1 MSTLRDD
8 MPTVLIAG
16 GSGLIGGH
24 LTRHFKDRGF
34 RVYKLTRKPSKHGH
48 IFWDPENEK
57 MSTSKLDKI
66 DVLVNLVGENIGSKR
81 WTAKRKAQIIS
92 SRVQSTHFLASMVPQ
107 MSNLKYYVG
116 ASGVNCYEN
125 IPGKIFME
133 TDAYGTDFL
142 ATVVKEWEAAHQLVL
157 KQVPGSIL
165 RISMVLSRH
174 GGSLHLMKQPIYW
187 GIGAPV
193 GSGAQVNPWIHIDD
207 LCRLVLFAYDQKLE
221 GTYNALGNND
231 SNEQMTKRLAKW
243 LNRPLLLPNIPAF
256 ALRLLLGERAIL
268 VLSDLRASNDKI
280 KQAGFSFKY
289 SALDSV
295 FKSFF
300 KKR

>member
-1 MSTLRDD
+1 

-48 IFWDPENEK
+48 IFWDPQAEK

-66 DVLVNLVGENIGSKR
+66 DVLINLVGENIGSKR
-81 WTAKRKAQIIS
+81 WTSRRKAQILS
-92 SRVQSTHFLASMVPQ
+92 SRVQSTHFLASMIPQ
-107 MSNLKYYVG
+107 MTNLKYYIG

-125 IPGKIFME
+125 LPGKVFTEDDI
-133 TDAYGTDFL
+133 YGTDFL

-157 KQVPGSIL
+157 EQVPGSIL

-174 GGSLHLMKQPIYW
+174 GGSLHLMKLPIAL
-187 GIGAPV
+187 GIGSPI
-193 GSGAQVNPWIHIDD
+193 GTGEQTNPWIHIDD
-207 LCRLVLFAYDQKLE
+207 LCRLMLFALDNNLQ
-221 GTYNALGNND
+221 GTFNALGGND
-231 SNEQMTKRLAKW
+231 TNAEMTKRLAKW
-243 LNRPLLLPNIPAF
+243 MKRPLFLPNVPAF
-256 ALRLLLGERAIL
+256 LLRLILGERAIL
-268 VLSDLRASNDKI
+268 VLSDLRASNQKI
-280 KQAGFSFKY
+280 KQAGFSFSY
-289 SALDSV
+289 SSLDSV

-300 KKR
+300 KNR

>member
-1 MSTLRDD
+1 

-34 RVYKLTRKPSKHGH
+34 RVYKLTRKPSKQGH
-48 IFWDPENEK
+48 IFWDPQAEK

-66 DVLVNLVGENIGSKR
+66 DVLINLVGENIGSKR
-81 WTAKRKAQIIS
+81 WTSSRKAQILS
-92 SRVQSTHFLASMVPQ
+92 SRVQTTHFLASMIPQ
-107 MSNLKYYVG
+107 MTNLKYYIG

-125 IPGKIFME
+125 LPGKVFTE
-133 TDAYGTDFL
+133 NDVYGTDFL

-174 GGSLHLMKQPIYW
+174 GGSLHLMKLPIAL
-187 GIGAPV
+187 GLGSPIGT
-193 GSGAQVNPWIHIDD
+193 GEQTNPWIHIDD
-207 LCRLVLFAYDQKLE
+207 LCRLMLFALDNNLE
-221 GTYNALGNND
+221 GTFNALGGND
-231 SNEQMTKRLAKW
+231 TNTEMTKRLAKW
-243 LNRPLLLPNIPAF
+243 LTRPLFLPNVPAF
-256 ALRLLLGERAIL
+256 MLRLILGERAIL
-268 VLSDLRASNDKI
+268 VLSDLRASNQKI

-289 SALDSV
+289 ASLDSV

-300 KKR
+300 TKR

>member
-1 MSTLRDD
+1 

-34 RVYKLTRKPSKHGH
+34 RVYKLTRNPSKHGH
-48 IFWDPENEK
+48 IYWDPQAEK
-57 MSTSKLDKI
+57 MSISKLDKI

-81 WTAKRKAQIIS
+81 WTTRRKAQIMS
-92 SRVQSTHFLASMVPQ
+92 SRVQSTHFLASMIPQ
-107 MSNLKYYVG
+107 MTNLKYYIG
-116 ASGVNCYEN
+116 ASGVNCYES
-125 IPGKIFME
+125 IPGKVFTE
-133 TDAYGTDFL
+133 DDVYGTDYL

-174 GGSLHLMKQPIYW
+174 GGSLHLMKLPVKFGLGSPI
-187 GIGAPV
+187 GTGE
-193 GSGAQVNPWIHIDD
+193 QTNPWIHIDD
-207 LCRLVLFAYDQKLE
+207 LCRLMLFALDNNLQ
-221 GTYNALGNND
+221 GTFNALGGND
-231 SNEQMTKRLAKW
+231 TNTEMTKRLAKW
-243 LNRPLLLPNIPAF
+243 LKRPLFLPNVPAF
-256 ALRLLLGERAIL
+256 ILRLILGERAIL
-268 VLSDLRASNDKI
+268 VLSDLHASNQKI

-289 SALDSV
+289 ASLDSV

>member
-16 GSGLIGGH
+16 GSGLIGSQ

-34 RVYKLTRKPSKHGH
+34 RVYKLTRKPTKHGH
-48 IFWDPENEK
+48 IFWDPKAEK

-66 DVLVNLVGENIGSKR
+66 EVLVNLVGENIGSKR
-81 WTAKRKAQIIS
+81 WTAKRKAEILA
-92 SRVQSTHFLASMVPQ
+92 SRVQSTHFLASMIPQ
-107 MSNLKYYVG
+107 MTQLKYYIG
-116 ASGVNCYEN
+116 ASGVNCYDN
-125 IPGKIFME
+125 LPGKVFTE
-133 TDAYGTDFL
+133 DEPYGHDFL

-187 GIGAPV
+187 GLGAPV
-193 GSGAQVNPWIHIDD
+193 GAGSQTSPWIHIDD
-207 LCRLVLFAYDQKLE
+207 LCRLMLFAYDTKLE
-221 GTYNALGNND
+221 GTFNALGGND
-231 SNEQMTKRLAKW
+231 TNADMTTRLAKW
-243 LNRPLLLPNIPAF
+243 LKRPLFLPNIPAI
-256 ALRLLLGERAIL
+256 ALRLLLGERAVL
-268 VLSDLRASNDKI
+268 VLSDLRASNQKI
-280 KQAGFSFKY
+280 KAAGFTFKY
-289 SALDSV
+289 TSLDSA

>member
-1 MSTLRDD
+1 

-34 RVYKLTRKPSKHGH
+34 RVYKLTRNPSKHGH
-48 IFWDPENEK
+48 IFWDPQAEK

-66 DVLVNLVGENIGSKR
+66 DVLINLVGENIGSKR
-81 WTAKRKAQIIS
+81 WTTRRKAQILS
-92 SRVQSTHFLASMVPQ
+92 SRVQSTHFLASMIPQ
-107 MSNLKYYVG
+107 MTNLKYYIG

-125 IPGKIFME
+125 LPGKVFTE
-133 TDAYGTDFL
+133 DDVYGTDFL

-174 GGSLHLMKQPIYW
+174 GGSLHLMKLPIAL
-187 GIGAPV
+187 GLGSPIG
-193 GSGAQVNPWIHIDD
+193 DD
-207 LCRLVLFAYDQKLE
+207 LCRLMLFALDNNLQ
-221 GTYNALGNND
+221 GTFNALGGND
-231 SNEQMTKRLAKW
+231 TNTEMTKRLAKW
-243 LNRPLLLPNIPAF
+243 LKRPLFLPNIPAF
-256 ALRLLLGERAIL
+256 ILRLILGERSIL
-268 VLSDLRASNDKI
+268 VLSDLRASNQKI

-289 SALDSV
+289 ASLDSV

>member
-1 MSTLRDD
+1 

-34 RVYKLTRKPSKHGH
+34 RVYKLTRKPSKQGH
-48 IFWDPENEK
+48 IFWDPQAEK

-66 DVLVNLVGENIGSKR
+66 DVLINLVGENIGSKR
-81 WTAKRKAQIIS
+81 WTSRRKAQILS
-92 SRVQSTHFLASMVPQ
+92 SRVQSTHFLASMIPQ
-107 MSNLKYYVG
+107 MTNLKYYIG

-125 IPGKIFME
+125 LPGKVFTE
-133 TDAYGTDFL
+133 NDVYGTEFL
-142 ATVVKEWEAAHQLVL
+142 ATVVREWEAAHQLVL

-174 GGSLHLMKQPIYW
+174 GGSLHLMKLPIAL
-187 GIGAPV
+187 GLGSPIGT
-193 GSGAQVNPWIHIDD
+193 GEQTNPWIHIDD
-207 LCRLVLFAYDQKLE
+207 LCRLMLFALDNNLE
-221 GTYNALGNND
+221 GTFNALGGND
-231 SNEQMTKRLAKW
+231 TNTEMTKRLAKW
-243 LNRPLLLPNIPAF
+243 LKRPLFLPNVPAF
-256 ALRLLLGERAIL
+256 MLRLILGERAIL
-268 VLSDLRASNDKI
+268 VLSDLRASNQKI

-289 SALDSV
+289 ASLDSV

-300 KKR
+300 TKR

>member
-1 MSTLRDD
+1 

-24 LTRHFKDRGF
+24 LTRHIKDRGF
-34 RVYKLTRKPSKHGH
+34 RVYKLTRKPSKQGH
-48 IFWDPENEK
+48 IFWDPQAEK

-66 DVLVNLVGENIGSKR
+66 DVLINLVGENIGSKR
-81 WTAKRKAQIIS
+81 WTSSRKAQILS
-92 SRVQSTHFLASMVPQ
+92 SRVQSTHFLASMIPQ
-107 MSNLKYYVG
+107 MTNLKYYIG

-125 IPGKIFME
+125 LPGKVFTE
-133 TDAYGTDFL
+133 NDVYGTDFL

-174 GGSLHLMKQPIYW
+174 GGSLHLMKLPIAL
-187 GIGAPV
+187 GLGSPIGT
-193 GSGAQVNPWIHIDD
+193 GEQTNPWIHIDD
-207 LCRLVLFAYDQKLE
+207 LCRFMLFALDNNLE
-221 GTYNALGNND
+221 GTFNALGGND
-231 SNEQMTKRLAKW
+231 TNTEMTKRLAKW
-243 LNRPLLLPNIPAF
+243 LKRPLFLPNVPAF
-256 ALRLLLGERAIL
+256 MLRLILGERAIL
-268 VLSDLRASNDKI
+268 VLSDLRASNQKI

-289 SALDSV
+289 ASLDSV

-300 KKR
+300 TKR

>member
-1 MSTLRDD
+1 MSPVRDE

-34 RVYKLTRKPSKHGH
+34 RVYKLTRKPSKNGH
-48 IFWDPENEK
+48 IYWDPQAEK
-57 MSTSKLDKI
+57 INTSKLDKI

-81 WTAKRKAQIIS
+81 WTAKRKADILA
-92 SRVQSTHFLASMVPQ
+92 SRVQSTHFLASMIPQ
-107 MSNLKYYVG
+107 MANLKYYIG
-116 ASGVNCYEN
+116 ASGVNCYEEL
-125 IPGKIFME
+125 PGKVFTE
-133 TDAYGTDFL
+133 EEPYGSDFL

-157 KQVPGSIL
+157 KQVPGAIL

-187 GIGAPV
+187 GLGAPV
-193 GSGAQVNPWIHIDD
+193 GSGAQTNPWIHIDD
-207 LCRLVLFAYDQKLE
+207 LCRLMLFAYDAKLE
-221 GTYNALGNND
+221 GTYNALGGND
-231 SNEQMTKRLAKW
+231 TNADMTKRLAKW
-243 LNRPLLLPNIPAF
+243 LKRPLFMPNIPSF
-256 ALRLLLGERAIL
+256 VLRLLLGERAVL
-268 VLSDLRASNDKI
+268 VLSDLRASNQKI
-280 KQAGFSFKY
+280 KQAGFTFKY
-289 SALDSV
+289 DSLDSA